1 MDIDDTPPNNGAKA
15 AIGLVVVLAL
25 VGAAAAIYFFVLSGG
40 GRGESDRP
48 DRVLVVGPERF
59 DLEDWLKKQG
69 FDGTQADYAQ
79 VSAEGSDIEP
89 GADGVAAVA
98 AYADKYGF
106 GFVAFHPPEMYTFDQ
121 PVPEGATMA
130 VLSVGDLADPAALTF
145 GTPVPGIEHK
155 DAAALEVGLM
165 LALFEQPVLA
175 AIKDEKI
182 DSGHLEALASL
193 RSANTPAAH
202 DQLVQGQDKLAKL
215 DLAWKAAWE
224 EAEGGVPIT
233 PLGAPFEVA
242 DAFPLS
248 NGGLIVARHEASW
261 TTSDGKNGTLGH
273 AYTGGL
279 AYYSPAQLAAA
290 REQPGTLP
298 EHTECE
304 LLPTE
309 SVETITTSPN
319 LDAVMIV
326 SDFGDGGAR
335 SITVL
340 AVDPGAGSC
349 PFKKVGNVHK
359 RRSGGGEAS
368 MRPHSDGSIYE
379 LTDRLRFLQ
388 HGRTKSWNYPVVE
401 PAGQATWVADK
412 LVIYSGRVYDESSM
426 ESGLAW
432 MSSTETTRR
441 EAFVSASDL
450 LGHSIGEHDFELLHR
465 VDEDTLLVL
474 VEERNPRKAS
484 VVKIDFT
491 ASFDALPKS
500 VDYRAEELANV
511 RQIRLARKMVGGR
524 SVLRSELPPG
534 SQFAVDV
541 GGTKLAMMDHASH
554 INVFVLAPGDTSEPL
569 KIESKGDALVGVP
582 RLSAKGDYIV
592 YERNVV
598 AADTSVVTTQLRWL

>member
-25 VGAAAAIYFFVLSGG
+25 AGAAAALYFFVLAGG

-48 DRVLVVGPERF
+48 DRVLVIGPERS

-89 GADGVAAVA
+89 GAEGVAAVA

-106 GFVAFHPPEMYTFDQ
+106 GFVAFHPPEMYPFDK

-145 GTPVPGIEHK
+145 GTPTPGVEHK

-193 RSANTPAAH
+193 RSANAPEMH
-202 DQLVQGQDKLAKL
+202 DALVQGQDKFAKL
-215 DLAWKAAWE
+215 DIAWKAGWE
-224 EAEGGVPIT
+224 AAEEGVATT
-233 PLGAPFEVA
+233 PLGAPFEIA
-242 DAFPLS
+242 DAYPLS
-248 NGGLIVARHEASW
+248 NGGLLVARHKANW
-261 TTSDGKNGTLGH
+261 TTTDGKNGTLEH
-273 AYTGGL
+273 AYTGGVV
-279 AYYSPAQLAAA
+279 YVSPAQLTAV
-290 REQPGTLP
+290 RDQPGTLP

-304 LLPTE
+304 LLPAE
-309 SVETITTSPN
+309 SVETVTTSPN
-319 LDAVMIV
+319 LDAVMLV
-326 SDFGDGGAR
+326 SNFGDGGAR

-349 PFKKVGNVHK
+349 PFEKVGNVHK
-359 RRSGGGEAS
+359 RRSGGGESS

-412 LVIYSGRVYDESSM
+412 LVAYTGRVYEEDSL
-426 ESGLAW
+426 ESGVAW
-432 MSSTETTRR
+432 MSSTETTRQ

-450 LGHSIGEHDFELLHR
+450 LGHKIGEHDFELIHH

-474 VEERNPRKAS
+474 VEEREPRKAS
-484 VVKIDFT
+484 VVQIDFKRT
-491 ASFDALPKS
+491 FDALPKS

-511 RQIRLARKMVGGR
+511 RSIRLARNLVGAR
-524 SVLRSELPPG
+524 RVLRSDLPRG
-534 SQFAVDV
+534 SQFSVDNK
-541 GGTKLAMMDHASH
+541 GTKLAMMDATSH
-554 INVFVLAPGDTSEPL
+554 INVFKLQAGDSSEPMR
-569 KIESKGDALVGVP
+569 IESKGDALVGVP
-582 RLSAKGDYIV
+582 RLSANGDYIV
-592 YERNVV
+592 FERNVT
-598 AADTSVVTTQLRWL
+598 AAETNVVTTQLRWL